1 MAVAA
6 VEGTGAVDVQ
16 YGLVHSTGELRKDTS
31 LPYILHLAFDSGSQP
46 FAHSRISPCATT
58 HPFLS
63 KHLSHP
69 SQSVTQWW
77 IELSLTDCNAH

>member
-31 LPYILHLAFDSGSQP
+31 LPSAPGIRLWQPAIPPFPHFTLCYYPSISQQTSKSSFSVSYTVVDST
-46 FAHSRISPCATT
+46 IT
-58 HPFLS
+58 H
-63 KHLSHP
+63 
-69 SQSVTQWW
+69 
-77 IELSLTDCNAH
+77 